1 MHSNNKLTHTNITM
15 TTIEELTQRIA
26 LLEEQVI
33 AITKSD
39 NTDSKKTSKKDSSK
53 KDSSKKDSPKKERV
67 KSTTGYLMYSNAHRD
82 QVKEI
87 LTSQL
92 VDDKKVKNTDIMKE
106 LARMWKE
113 ADDETKTDWN
123 TKAKELNAQYKSD
136 AVSVVAA

>member
-1 MHSNNKLTHTNITM
+1 M

-67 KSTTGYLMYSNAHRD
+67 KSTTGYLMYSNAHREE
-82 QVKEI
+82 VKE
-87 LTSQL
+87 LLASRS
-92 VDDKKVKNTDIMKE
+92 DEKPKNTEIMKE
-106 LARMWKE
+106 LASKWKE
-113 ADDETKTDWN
+113 LSDDDKSDWN
-123 TKAKELNAQYKSD
+123 AKAKELNAKYKMEHNSID
-136 AVSVVAA
+136 IDSLEIKIND

>member
-1 MHSNNKLTHTNITM
+1 M
-15 TTIEELTQRIA
+15 TTIDMLTQRVE
-26 LLEEQVI
+26 LLEKQLS
-33 AITKSD
+33 AITNNE
-39 NTDSKKTSKKDSSK
+39 NTDTKKTSKKDSSK